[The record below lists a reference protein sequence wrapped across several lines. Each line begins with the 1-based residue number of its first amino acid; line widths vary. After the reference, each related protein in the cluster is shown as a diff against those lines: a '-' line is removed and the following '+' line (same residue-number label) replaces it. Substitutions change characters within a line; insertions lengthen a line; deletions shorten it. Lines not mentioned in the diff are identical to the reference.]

1 MKKQVKYLIFTY
13 IISIIV
19 SFILGFFVTNLVN
32 NERGIYVSNFS
43 YVGEKELNF
52 NEIINE
58 DFLNSVKENHPN
70 LSLEEINVKKMLENN
85 DFTITNNEDKTYTIT
100 TKIKYYE
107 TSYLSK
113 SSKILNRSETFI
125 KYALI
130 DFTSDKDSIV
140 YTNGQI
146 GEIQN
151 TFSTWIGGLIGLG
164 VGLLITTIII
174 IILPQKTNKNDN
186 IEEFLDNENVFK
198 NPLKKKYWL
207 LSLKE
212 LKSTKQIVILGM
224 LFALYMISRFISL
237 PSGFGN
243 LGLNFG
249 ILIQSVICTIYGPII
264 SLGVGFFGDILG
276 HFIKP
281 SGYGFHFGYT
291 IQAMLACFTYAICLY
306 RSRITFSRVLL
317 SRIIIN
323 LLLNVVYGS
332 YLMMTLFLQGGSI
345 TPEGLLEGYKVY
357 ALMYSLPKNIVY
369 LLPQSILIFIIIKTV
384 APTLERMGCLPT
396 GTSKNISLI

>member
-1 MKKQVKYLIFTY
+1 MKKQIKVLIFTY

-19 SFILGFFVTNLVN
+19 SFILGFFITNTIN
-32 NERGIYVSNFS
+32 TERGIYVSTFS
-43 YVGEKELNF
+43 YVGDKNLDF
-52 NEIINE
+52 NNIINE
-58 DFLNSVKENHPN
+58 DFLNSVKENHPG
-70 LSLEEINVKKMLENN
+70 LSIDKINVNKMLEKE
-85 DFTITNNEDKTYTIT
+85 DFSINQNEDKSYTIT

-107 TSYLSK
+107 TSFLSK

-130 DFTSDKDSIV
+130 DFTQDKDSIV
-140 YTNGQI
+140 YRDNKIGQI
-146 GEIQN
+146 EN
-151 TFSTWIGGLIGLG
+151 TFSTWIGGLIGMG
-164 VGLLITTIII
+164 CGLLISTVII
-174 IILPQKTNKNDN
+174 IILPKKTVQNDN
-186 IEEFLDNENVFK
+186 ISLIDNEEIFSS
-198 NPLKKKYWL
+198 PFHKKYWR
-207 LSLKE
+207 LSIKE
-212 LKSTKQIVILGM
+212 LKTTKSIVVLAM
-224 LFALYMISRFISL
+224 LFALYMISRFISV

-249 ILIQSVICTIYGPII
+249 ILIQSIICTIFGPII
-264 SLGVGFFGDILG
+264 SLGVGLFGDIIG

-291 IQAMLACFTYAICLY
+291 IQAMLACLTYALCLY
-306 RSRITFSRVLL
+306 RTKITFSKVLL
-317 SRIIIN
+317 SRIVIN

-369 LLPQSILIFIIIKTV
+369 LLPQSILIFIIIKTL
-384 APTLERMGCLPT
+384 APALERMNLLPKN
-396 GTSKNISLI
+396 TSKSISII